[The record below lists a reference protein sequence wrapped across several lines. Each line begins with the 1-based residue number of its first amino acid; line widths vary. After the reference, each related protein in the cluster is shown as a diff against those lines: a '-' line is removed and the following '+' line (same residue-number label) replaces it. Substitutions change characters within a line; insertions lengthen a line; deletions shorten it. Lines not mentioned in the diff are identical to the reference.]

1 MLNSNNRMNWTYH
14 FKMNEY
20 KLFSYKNKYFF
31 VKKFKTNLK
40 KKIYKQKKI
49 LIKKKHFNY

>member
-1 MLNSNNRMNWTYH
+1 MKWTYH

-49 LIKKKHFNY
+49 LIKKKNFNY